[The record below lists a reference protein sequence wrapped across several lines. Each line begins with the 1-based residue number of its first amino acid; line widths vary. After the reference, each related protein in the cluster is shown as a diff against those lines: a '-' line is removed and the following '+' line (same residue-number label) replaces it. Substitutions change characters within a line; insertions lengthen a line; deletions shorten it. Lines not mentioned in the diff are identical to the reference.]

1 MLYGWARLSIQVIEG
16 LEEDEYPIYKED
28 NPNQYYYSNARI
40 VVKGKDNSNGHDEP
54 GVIYRPEM

>member
-1 MLYGWARLSIQVIEG
+1 LSIQVIEG